1 MNQHTMEQIRNIAL
15 VGHSHSGKTS
25 LSEAILFSAG
35 VTSRIGRVED
45 GTTKS
50 DYTPDEI
57 ARKISIS
64 ATMLHCE
71 WKGTKLNIFDTPGYA
86 DFTGEVKGALRAV
99 DGVVVLLNAMSGV
112 EVGTEKVWGYAT
124 EYNLPCLLLVNHTD
138 KEFANFDK
146 TLASAIERF
155 GNGVVALHLPVN
167 PGLGFNGIVDILRMR
182 AFTYATDGSGKTTE
196 GEVPA
201 ALAGRVAEM
210 RDRLIEAV
218 AESDDALTEKY
229 LEQGEL
235 SPEDVLQGLRAGVA
249 RRMLFP
255 LLCSDAPKNIGTD
268 LLLDT
273 VVDDLPSPRDRG
285 DVTGKRPHAE
295 EQVTL
300 SPKPDG
306 PLAAVVFKTLSESH
320 VGELSFFR
328 ITSGTLKP
336 GDEVLNSTQGTTERI
351 GQIYVMNGKDRGE
364 VGLVAAGDIAA
375 LVKLKHTKTGDTLC
389 GKDRPVI
396 LPGIQFPEPVIHTAI
411 LPRSKGDEEK
421 ISMGLSR
428 IHEEDSSFTA
438 MYDPEIKQTVI
449 YGQGELHLEVV
460 INKLK
465 SKFGVEVDIIEPR
478 IPYREAIVGKSE
490 SMHRH
495 KKQTGGRGQFGE
507 VFLRMEP
514 NKRGAG
520 FEFEDDTVGGAIPGK
535 FVPSVEKGIQEA
547 MTEGVL
553 AGYPVVDVKV
563 SLHDGS
569 FHAVDSSDMAFK
581 IAGSMAFKKGFMDAR
596 PILLEPIYHIEV
608 TVPEEFAGDVM
619 GDLSGRRGKIQGM
632 EPNGH
637 FQTIKAD
644 VPLSELHRYS
654 TSLRSMTQGRGD
666 FRRKFARYESV
677 PGEITQKIVAEAEAS
692 GQVHRV
698 KE

>member
-1 MNQHTMEQIRNIAL
+1 MNQYAMEQIRNVAL

-35 VTSRIGRVED
+35 VTNRIGRVED

-57 ARKISIS
+57 ARKVSIS

-71 WKGTKLNIFDTPGYA
+71 WRGTKLNLLDTPGYA
-86 DFTGEVKGALRAV
+86 DFTGEAKGALRAV
-99 DGVVVLLNAMSGV
+99 DGAVILLNAMSGV
-112 EVGTEKVWGYAT
+112 EVGTEKVWGYAK
-124 EYNLPCLLLVNHTD
+124 EYDIPCLLLVNHTD

-146 TLASAIERF
+146 TLASAVDRF

-167 PGLGFNGIVDILRMR
+167 PGLGFNGIVDVLRMR
-182 AFTYATDGSGKTTE
+182 AFTYATDGSGKATE
-196 GEVPA
+196 GDVPA
-201 ALAGRVAEM
+201 ALADRAAEM
-210 RDRLIEAV
+210 RERLIEAV
-218 AESDDALTEKY
+218 AESDDALTERY

-249 RRMLFP
+249 NRTLFP
-255 LLCSDAPKNIGTD
+255 LLCSDAPKNIGTG

-273 VVDDLPSPRDRG
+273 VVDYLPSPKERG
-285 DVTGKRPHAE
+285 DATGKRPHSE

-300 SPKPDG
+300 GPRPDG
-306 PLAAVVFKTLSESH
+306 PLATVVFKTLSESH

-328 ITSGTLKP
+328 VYSGTLKS
-336 GDEVLNSTQGTTERI
+336 GDEVLNATQGATERV
-351 GQIYVMNGKDRGE
+351 GQIYVMNGKDRSE
-364 VGLVAAGDIAA
+364 VGLASAGDIAA
-375 LVKLKHTKTGDTLC
+375 LVKLKNTKTGDTLC
-389 GKDRPVI
+389 NKDRPVI
-396 LPGIQFPEPVIHTAI
+396 LPGIQFPEPVIHTAV

-428 IHEEDSSFTA
+428 IHEEDPSFTA
-438 MYDPEIKQTVI
+438 MYDPDIKQTVI

-465 SKFGVEVDIIEPR
+465 GKFGVEVDIVEPR
-478 IPYREAIVGKSE
+478 IPYRETIVGRSE

-507 VFLRMEP
+507 VFIRMEP
-514 NKRGAG
+514 NKRGVG
-520 FEFEDDTVGGAIPGK
+520 FEFEDDVVGGAIPGK
-535 FVPSVEKGIQEA
+535 FIPSVEKGIHEA
-547 MTEGVL
+547 MGEGVL

-563 SLHDGS
+563 SLYDGS

-596 PILLEPIYHIEV
+596 PILLEPIYHVEV

-619 GDLSGRRGKIQGM
+619 GDLSGRRGKILGM

-637 FQTIKAD
+637 FQTIQAD
-644 VPLSELHRYS
+644 VPLAELHRYS
-654 TSLRSMTQGRGD
+654 TALRSMTQGRGD
-666 FRRKFARYESV
+666 FRRKFARYEPV
-677 PGEITQKIVAEAEAS
+677 PGEITQKIVTEAEAS
-692 GQVHRV
+692 GHHRV

>member
-1 MNQHTMEQIRNIAL
+1 MNQYAMEQIRNVAL

-57 ARKISIS
+57 ARKVSIS

-71 WKGTKLNIFDTPGYA
+71 WRGTKINLLDTPGYA
-86 DFTGEVKGALRAV
+86 DFTGEAKGALRAV
-99 DGVVVLLNAMSGV
+99 DGAVIVLNAMSGV
-112 EVGTEKVWGYAT
+112 EVGTEKVWGYAK
-124 EYNLPCLLLVNHTD
+124 EYGIPCLLLVNHTD

-146 TLASAIERF
+146 TLASAVSLF
-155 GNGVVALHLPVN
+155 GKGVVALHLPVN
-167 PGLGFNGIVDILRMR
+167 PGLGFNGIVDVLRMR
-182 AFTYATDGSGKTTE
+182 AFTCATDGSGKATE
-196 GEVPA
+196 GDVPA
-201 ALAGRVAEM
+201 ALADRAAEM
-210 RDRLIEAV
+210 RERLIEAV

-249 RRMLFP
+249 SRTLFP
-255 LLCSDAPKNIGTD
+255 LLCSDAPKNIGTG

-273 VVDDLPSPRDRG
+273 VVDYLPSPQDRG
-285 DVTGKRPHAE
+285 DVTGKRPNSE
-295 EQVTL
+295 EEVRL
-300 SPKPDG
+300 SPTPDG
-306 PLAAVVFKTLSESH
+306 PLTAVVFKTLSESH
-320 VGELSFFR
+320 VGELSFLR
-328 ITSGTLKP
+328 VYSGTLKS
-336 GDEVLNSTQGTTERI
+336 GDEVLNATQGATERV
-351 GQIYVMNGKDRGE
+351 GQIYVMNGKDRSE
-364 VGLVAAGDIAA
+364 VGMVSAGDIAA
-375 LVKLKHTKTGDTLC
+375 LVKLKNTKTGDTLC
-389 GKDRPVI
+389 SKDRPVI
-396 LPGIQFPEPVIHTAI
+396 LPGIQFPEPVIHTAV

-428 IHEEDSSFTA
+428 IHEEDPSFTA
-438 MYDPEIKQTVI
+438 MYDPDIKQTVI

-465 SKFGVEVDIIEPR
+465 SKFGVEVDVVEPR
-478 IPYREAIVGKSE
+478 IPYRETIVGRAE
-490 SMHRH
+490 AMHRH

-507 VFLRMEP
+507 VFIHLEP

-520 FEFEDDTVGGAIPGK
+520 FEFEDNIVGGAIPGK
-535 FVPSVEKGIQEA
+535 FIPSVEKGIQEA
-547 MTEGVL
+547 MAEGVL

-563 SLHDGS
+563 SLYDGS

-596 PILLEPIYHIEV
+596 PILLEPIYHVEV

-619 GDLSGRRGKIQGM
+619 GDLSGRRGKILGM

-637 FQTIKAD
+637 FQTIQAD
-644 VPLSELHRYS
+644 VPLAELHRYS

-666 FRRKFARYESV
+666 FRRRFARYEPV
-677 PGEITQKIVAEAEAS
+677 PAEITQKIVAEAEAA
-692 GQVHRV
+692 GHHRV